1 MAGID
6 GMDPRM
12 ASIVQRIIEES
23 GGRVTVV
30 SGYRTR
36 QEQAALYQ
44 KYLNGTGNLAAKPG
58 HSAHE
63 HGLAVDFGGDLD
75 LAAQLAAKY
84 GLINSVPGEPW
95 HFSLG
100 EEGQGAIPAAGY
112 NLDEEAVKE
121 NPQDAL
127 ASRLHSVLSII
138 GQDATTGTPGATSPS
153 FEDAGADAAFSMGGE
168 IPATDEGRAAGGAK
182 TQLQQY
188 AAQKLMEQG
197 MNNTAEI
204 DALVKLW
211 DRESGWNPQ
220 AQNPTSTAFGI
231 AQFLNGTWKGTGF
244 EKTSDPYQQIDAGLA
259 YIKARYGTPSN
270 ALNFHLQ
277 NNWY

>member
-12 ASIVQRIIEES
+12 ASIVQRIIDES
-23 GGRVTVV
+23 GGRVTVR
-30 SGYRTR
+30 SGFRTR

-63 HGLAVDFGGDLD
+63 HGLAVDFGGDLG

-84 GLINSVPGEPW
+84 GLVNSVPGEPW

-100 EEGQGAIPAAGY
+100 EGAQGAIPATGY
-112 NLDEEAVKE
+112 GPEETE

-168 IPATDEGRAAGGAK
+168 VPATDEGRSAGGAK
-182 TQLQQY
+182 TELQQY
-188 AAQKLMEQG
+188 AAQKLMEGG
-197 MNNTAEI
+197 MNDAAEI
-204 DALVKLW
+204 DALVSLW
-211 DRESGWNPQ
+211 DKESGWNPQ
-220 AQNPTSTAFGI
+220 AQNPTSTAYGI
-231 AQFLNGTWKGTGF
+231 AQFLNGTWQGTGYQ
-244 EKTSDPYQQIDAGLA
+244 KTSDPYQQIDAGLA
-259 YIKARYGTPSN
+259 YIKARYGSPSK